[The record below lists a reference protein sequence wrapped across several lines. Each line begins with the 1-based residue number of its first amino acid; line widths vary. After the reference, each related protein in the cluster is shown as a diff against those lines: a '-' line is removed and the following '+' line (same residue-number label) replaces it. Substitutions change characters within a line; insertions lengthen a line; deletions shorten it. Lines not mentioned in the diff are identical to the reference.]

1 MMSNK
6 STVRPIYN
14 LHIPRTSGTNTLY
27 AMQRENARMR
37 EVNKQ
42 KALQGEELEYAHLH
56 MYTPDIL
63 EFMYDNEKMGDY
75 NYLSGHFA
83 TNPIHEIDNL
93 ITYSMVRNPIDQFVS
108 TIAYRCM
115 TARIPFTSYELD
127 AYIDGHYRV
136 WGEFEGFSGIDN
148 PQSHFLSQKFATF
161 ELENSNRKD
170 GSTRGI
176 AFIGSPQSL
185 ADVRQ
190 FTDQMIIGTVEN
202 RHIVIDKINV
212 ILKKQFGI
220 TMENDKRKVNSNMK
234 LRFEISKDQ
243 MKKMKAKLELDEE
256 VYQHVK
262 EREKKDV

>member
-1 MMSNK
+1 MSNQ
-6 STVRPIYN
+6 STIRPIYN

-37 EVNKQ
+37 EVNQ
-42 KALQGEELEYAHLH
+42 KRFNDGEELEYAHLQ

-63 EFMYDNEKMGDY
+63 EFMYDYEKMK
-75 NYLSGHFA
+75 NFNFISGHFA
-83 TNPIHEIDNL
+83 ANPIHEIENL
-93 ITYSMVRNPIDQFVS
+93 LTFTMVRNPVDQFVS

-115 TARIPFTSYELD
+115 TARVPFTAYELD

-148 PQSHFLSQKFATF
+148 PQSHFLSQKFAFF

-170 GSTRGI
+170 GRTSGM
-176 AFIGSPQSL
+176 AFISSPQSL

-190 FTDQMIIGTVEN
+190 FTDDMIISTVEN
-202 RHIVIDKINV
+202 RHIAIDKINAV
-212 ILKKQFGI
+212 LKKQFGI

-234 LRFEISKDQ
+234 LNFEISKDQ

>member
-1 MMSNK
+1 MNNK
-6 STVRPIYN
+6 QSIRPIYN
-14 LHIPRTSGTNTLY
+14 LHIPRTSGTNSLY

-37 EVNKQ
+37 EINK
-42 KALQGEELEYAHLH
+42 KRIENGEELEYADLR

-63 EFMYDNEKMGDY
+63 EFMYDNVKMGDH
-75 NYLSGHFA
+75 NYFSGHFA
-83 TNPIHEIDNL
+83 TNPIHEIENL
-93 ITYSMVRNPIDQFVS
+93 ITFSMVRNPIDQFVS

-148 PQSHFLSQKFATF
+148 PQSHFLSQKFAAF
-161 ELENSNRKD
+161 ELEKSNRKD
-170 GSTRGI
+170 GSMRGM

-190 FTDQMIIGTVEN
+190 FTDDMIIGTVEN
-202 RHIVIDKINV
+202 RHLVIDKINV
-212 ILKKQFGI
+212 ILQKQFGI
-220 TMENDKRKVNSNMK
+220 TMENDKRKVNSNMQ
-234 LRFEISKDQ
+234 LRFEISKNQ
-243 MKKMKAKLELDEE
+243 IKRMKAKLELDEE
-256 VYQHVK
+256 VYQHIK

>member
-1 MMSNK
+1 MNNK
-6 STVRPIYN
+6 QSIRPIYN

-37 EVNKQ
+37 EINKNSGRN
-42 KALQGEELEYAHLH
+42 GEKLEYAHLN

-63 EFMYDNEKMGDY
+63 EFMYDHDKMAGR
-75 NYLSGHFA
+75 NFISGHFA
-83 TNPIHEIDNL
+83 TNPIHEISNL
-93 ITYSMVRNPIDQFVS
+93 LTFSLVRNPVDQYIS

-115 TARIPFTSYELD
+115 TARTPFTSRELD
-127 AYIDGHYRV
+127 AYIEGKYKQ

-161 ELENSNRKD
+161 ELEKSNRKD
-170 GSTRGI
+170 GSTRGM
-176 AFIGSPQSL
+176 AFIDSPRSL

-190 FTDQMIIGTVEN
+190 YTDDMIIGTVEN

-212 ILKKQFGI
+212 VLKKQFGI
-220 TMENDKRKVNSNMK
+220 TMENDKRKVNSNMQ
-234 LRFEISKDQ
+234 LRFEISAEQIKRI
-243 MKKMKAKLELDEE
+243 KAKLELDEE
-256 VYQHVK
+256 VYQHIK